1 MRKRNKK
8 GFSLFSQM
16 ASINYLVELLHAM
29 EEQQRMFEE
38 MTDQMRQAQANNCV
52 VLRAVL
58 ADLVFI
64 IQIIIILS
72 SLIF

>member
-1 MRKRNKK
+1 
-8 GFSLFSQM
+8 M
-16 ASINYLVELLHAM
+16 ASINYLVELLHAT
-29 EEQQRMFEE
+29 EGEVEQLDE
-38 MTDQMRQAQANNCV
+38 MIDQLRRTRVHSANSCV

-72 SLIF
+72 SLII